1 MAKLT
6 RYILR
11 EYLTV
16 FLLTLFGMTVFFLL
30 MLIGGTAVKEGL
42 GVGPILRI
50 LPFIIPDSMR
60 FSVPAAALL
69 ATCVVFGRMSSDK
82 EIVAIKSVGISPW
95 RLMAPIFFLGFII
108 SVFAVW
114 MNDMAVSWGRA
125 GAGAVITESIEQ
137 IAYGKLRTQR
147 SYSTDRFSINVR
159 DVVGHRLILPIMSIR
174 DERGGM
180 WSVSA
185 KDAELRRNPADGS
198 LTIALSDGD
207 GEDPNGNKFV
217 FPGTRE
223 YEIESS
229 AINKPRAESPSDF
242 ALRAIP
248 GERGLQQQ
256 NIRRMEYE
264 LATTAAFQVITGDL
278 HGLSAPEWKVDSKQL
293 RKERYRLNRL
303 RTEPWRRW
311 ANGFSCFFF
320 MLVGAPWAI
329 EKGQKQADFV
339 SIFFK
344 VFMPILLI
352 YYPLF
357 EFGVQ
362 QAKEGALPQYA
373 VWLGNAACALIA
385 LKLIS
390 NVLKR

>member
-1 MAKLT
+1 MAMLT
-6 RYILR
+6 RYIIR

-42 GVGPILRI
+42 GVGPIVRI
-50 LPFIIPDSMR
+50 LPFIVPDSMR

-95 RLMAPIFFLGFII
+95 NLMAPIFFLGVII
-108 SVFAVW
+108 SIFAVW

-125 GAGAVITESIEQ
+125 GAETVITESIEQ

-147 SYSTDRFSINVR
+147 VYSNDRFSINVR
-159 DVVGHRLILPIMSIR
+159 DVDGRQLIMPVMSIQ
-174 DERGGM
+174 DEKGGA

-185 KDAELRRNPADGS
+185 QDAELRRNPADGS
-198 LTIALSDGD
+198 LAISLSKVE
-207 GEDPNGNKFV
+207 GEDPNGNTFT
-217 FPGTRE
+217 FPGTQV
-223 YEIESS
+223 YELEPS
-229 AINKPRAESPSDF
+229 AISKPRDESPSDF

-248 GERGLQQQ
+248 EARVQQRQ
-256 NIRRMEYE
+256 DIRRMEYD
-264 LATTAAFQVITGDL
+264 LATTAAFQVMTGDL
-278 HGLSAPEWKVDSKQL
+278 HGLSAPEWTDHRKQL
-293 RKERYRLNRL
+293 RKQRYRLNRL

-329 EKGQKQADFV
+329 EKGHKQADFV

-362 QAKEGALPQYA
+362 RAKEGALPQYA

-385 LKLIS
+385 AKLIS
-390 NVLKR
+390 NVLKN